1 MTASAR
7 ARRLVAQ
14 IERAIERGEFTP
26 NSSYLY
32 VRRDIGPCGCARAA
46 AQFVSGVRAKEAD
59 ADASLDQG
67 DVPGLSPEEADAL
80 EAGYEDRRFFVD
92 KHREFYA
99 AGKELRKFH
108 PFAFFG
114 VAS

>member
-46 AQFVSGVRAKEAD
+46 AQFVSGVRAKES
-59 ADASLDQG
+59 DASLDRG
-67 DVPGLSPEEADAL
+67 GVPGLSPREADAL
-80 EAGYEDRRFFVD
+80 EAGYEDRGWFID
-92 KHREFYA
+92 KQREFYA

-108 PFAFFG
+108 PFG